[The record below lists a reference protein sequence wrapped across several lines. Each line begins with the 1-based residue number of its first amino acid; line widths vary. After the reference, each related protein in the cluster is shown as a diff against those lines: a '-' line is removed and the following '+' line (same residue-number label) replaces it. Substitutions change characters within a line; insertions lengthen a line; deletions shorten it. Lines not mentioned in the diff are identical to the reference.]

1 MPPVVLWTG
10 GILLGGGGPMMRT
23 QSRQE
28 MITKHMPLVAFVVSR
43 MSTDNQKTLGLDRE
57 DALAYGVEGLIQA
70 VDGFDETRGTSFA
83 SFAVRRIRGSIL
95 DAIRKMDPLP
105 RSLRKS
111 TREVEQTS
119 QELSAALGR
128 WPTPKEI
135 AFRMGIPLEQ
145 LDNIQKHAGS
155 KFISLEHA
163 LQDRGESSPSFD
175 PVDEDETGDPAKA
188 ADHNASLALLDAAL
202 HHLPARDRAI
212 LRLRYAESKPFHEIG
227 RMMGL
232 SESRVCQLHKR
243 ILGTLRRQINAQMEE
258 AA

>member
-1 MPPVVLWTG
+1 
-10 GILLGGGGPMMRT
+10 MRSET
-23 QSRQE
+23 RQA
-28 MITKHMPLVAFVVSR
+28 MITRHMPLVAFVVSR

-57 DALAYGVEGLIQA
+57 DALAYGIEGLIQA

-111 TREVEQTS
+111 TREVEHVS

-135 AFRMGIPLEQ
+135 AFRMGIPIEQ
-145 LDNIQKHAGS
+145 LDGIQRHAGS

-163 LQDRGESSPSFD
+163 LQDRGGDSSPAFD
-175 PVDEDETGDPAKA
+175 PADDDESGDPAKA
-188 ADHNASLALLDAAL
+188 ADHSASLMLLDEAL
-202 HHLPARDRAI
+202 HRLSARDRAI
-212 LRLRYAESKPFHEIG
+212 LRLRYSDSKPFHEIG
-227 RMMGL
+227 SMMGL

-243 ILGTLRRQINAQMEE
+243 ILSVLKRQINAQLEE

>member
-1 MPPVVLWTG
+1 
-10 GILLGGGGPMMRT
+10 MRSET
-23 QSRQE
+23 RQA
-28 MITKHMPLVAFVVSR
+28 MITRHMPLVAFVVSR

-70 VDGFDETRGTSFA
+70 VDAFDESRGTSFA

-111 TREVEQTS
+111 TREVEHVS
-119 QELSAALGR
+119 QELSSALGR
-128 WPTPKEI
+128 WPSPKEI
-135 AFRMGIPLEQ
+135 AFRMGIPIEQ
-145 LDNIQKHAGS
+145 LDGIQRHAGS

-163 LQDRGESSPSFD
+163 LQDRGGESSPAFD
-175 PVDEDETGDPAKA
+175 PVDDDESGDPAKA
-188 ADHNASLALLDAAL
+188 ADHNASLMLLDEAL
-202 HHLPARDRAI
+202 HRLSARDRAI
-212 LRLRYAESKPFHEIG
+212 LRLRYSDSKPFHEIG
-227 RMMGL
+227 QMMGL

-243 ILGTLRRQINAQMEE
+243 ILSVLKRQINAQLEE

>member
-1 MPPVVLWTG
+1 
-10 GILLGGGGPMMRT
+10 MRSKT
-23 QSRQE
+23 RQE
-28 MITKHMPLVAFVVSR
+28 MITRHMPLVAFVVSR

-57 DALAYGVEGLIQA
+57 DALAYGIEGLIQA

-119 QELSAALGR
+119 QELSAVLGR

-145 LDNIQKHAGS
+145 LDGIQRHAGS

-163 LQDRGESSPSFD
+163 LQDRGGDSAPSFD
-175 PVDEDETGDPAKA
+175 PVDDDETGDPAKA
-188 ADHNASLALLDAAL
+188 ADHNASLMLLDEAL
-202 HHLPARDRAI
+202 KRLTARDRAI
-212 LRLRYAESKPFHEIG
+212 LRLRYSDSKPFHEIG
-227 RMMGL
+227 QMMGL

-243 ILGTLRRQINAQMEE
+243 ILSVLKRQINAQLEE

>member
-1 MPPVVLWTG
+1 
-10 GILLGGGGPMMRT
+10 
-23 QSRQE
+23 
-28 MITKHMPLVAFVVSR
+28 MIMKHMPLVAFVVGR

-57 DALAYGVEGLIQA
+57 DALAYGIEGLIQA

-105 RSLRKS
+105 RSVRKS
-111 TREVEQTS
+111 AREVEQAS
-119 QELSAALGR
+119 QELAGKLGR
-128 WPTPKEI
+128 WPTHKEI
-135 AFRMGIPLEQ
+135 AFRLGIPLEQ
-145 LDNIQKHAGS
+145 LNGVIRHASS

-163 LQDRGESSPSFD
+163 LQDRGGESTPSLD

-188 ADHNASLALLDAAL
+188 ADHNASLALLDDAL
-202 HHLPARDRAI
+202 KDLNARDRAI
-212 LRLRYAESKPFHEIG
+212 LKLRYAESKPFHEIG
-227 RMMGL
+227 AMMGL

-243 ILGTLRRQINAQMEE
+243 ILSTLRRHLNLQLEQ

>member
-1 MPPVVLWTG
+1 
-10 GILLGGGGPMMRT
+10 MRT
-23 QSRQE
+23 QTRQA
-28 MITKHMPLVAFVVSR
+28 MIMRHMPLVAFVVSR

-57 DALAYGVEGLIQA
+57 DALAYGIEGLIQA
-70 VDGFDETRGTSFA
+70 VDAFDETRGTSFA

-105 RSLRKS
+105 RSVRKS

-119 QELSAALGR
+119 QELAANLGR

-145 LDNIQKHAGS
+145 LDGIMRHAGS

-163 LQDRGESSPSFD
+163 LQDRGGDSTPAFD
-175 PVDEDETGDPAKA
+175 PVDEDESGDPAKA
-188 ADHNASLALLDAAL
+188 ADHNASLAMLDVAVRDL
-202 HHLPARDRAI
+202 SPRDRAI

-227 RMMGL
+227 EMMGL

-243 ILGTLRRQINAQMEE
+243 ILSLLRRQIASQLE

>member
-1 MPPVVLWTG
+1 
-10 GILLGGGGPMMRT
+10 MRS
-23 QSRQE
+23 QIRQE
-28 MITKHMPLVAFVVSR
+28 MITRHMPLVAFVVSR

-57 DALAYGVEGLIQA
+57 DALAYGIEGLIQS
-70 VDGFDETRGTSFA
+70 VDAFDETRGTSFA

-95 DAIRKMDPLP
+95 DAIRKADPLP

-111 TREVEQTS
+111 TREVEQIS

-135 AFRMGIPLEQ
+135 AFRMGIPLAQ
-145 LDNIQKHAGS
+145 LNGIQRHAGS

-163 LQDRGESSPSFD
+163 LQDRGGESAPSFD
-175 PVDEDETGDPAKA
+175 PVDDDETGDPAKA
-188 ADHNASLALLDAAL
+188 ADHNASLMLLDEAL
-202 HHLPARDRAI
+202 HSLSARDRAI
-212 LRLRYAESKPFHEIG
+212 LRLRYSDAKPFHEIG
-227 RMMGL
+227 QMMGL

-243 ILGTLRRQINAQMEE
+243 ILSVLKRQINAQLED